1 MTKGA
6 GGTMLTRPW
15 GRDDFLKPRPAIIS
29 QMKGRR
35 HTFDRP
41 ASCGQAWGA
50 EIKDGKK
57 ERTTETLTQ
66 WSSQG
71 SPN

>member
-29 QMKGRR
+29 QMKGR
-35 HTFDRP
+35 HTLLTDLP
-41 ASCGQAWGA
+41 AVAKPG
-50 EIKDGKK
+50 ELK
-57 ERTTETLTQ
+57 
-66 WSSQG
+66 
-71 SPN
+71 